1 MYRFSTMLRTLTIY
15 CLVAAYGVLGLRS
28 LVPSLSYELNF
39 RYFSE
44 EACVNKAL
52 PICCQ
57 GACQLKKMATETE
70 DGESENGQQQPPETE
85 RTNTLVHLEAFASTH
100 HWQHAGDNAQP
111 LAHYFA
117 RLISRAPPVD
127 TPPPRA

>member
-1 MYRFSTMLRTLTIY
+1 MLRTLTIY

-28 LVPSLSYELNF
+28 LVPTLSYELNY

-57 GACQLKKMATETE
+57 GACQLKKMAKETE
-70 DGESENGQQQPPETE
+70 EGETDDGRQLPPETE
-85 RTNTLVHLEAFASTH
+85 RNTTLVHLEATTSATD
-100 HWQHAGDNAQP
+100 WQPMAFSGAKVAP
-111 LAHYFA
+111 YSA
-117 RLISRAPPVD
+117 RLLTRAPTVD

>member
-1 MYRFSTMLRTLTIY
+1 MLRTLTIY
-15 CLVAAYGVLGLRS
+15 CLIAAYGVLGLRS
-28 LVPSLSYELNF
+28 LVPSLSYELNY
-39 RYFSE
+39 RYFGE

-70 DGESENGQQQPPETE
+70 DGDSENGQQQLPETE
-85 RTNTLVHLEAFASTH
+85 RTNTLVHLEATASATD
-100 HWQHAGDNAQP
+100 WQRVALVGASSAP
-111 LAHYFA
+111 YLA
-117 RLISRAPPVD
+117 RLVTRAPTVD